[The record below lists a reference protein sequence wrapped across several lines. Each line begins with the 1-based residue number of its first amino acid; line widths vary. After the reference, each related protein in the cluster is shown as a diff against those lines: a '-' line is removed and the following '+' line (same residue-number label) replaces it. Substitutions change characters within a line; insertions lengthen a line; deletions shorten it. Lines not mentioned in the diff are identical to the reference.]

1 MKNLPVPVLSN
12 IKFLSNFFFIFW
24 CSYKLIFYLYDQ
36 VSETEIE
43 EMFDVAD
50 TDGDGIIGYPEFMV
64 SRVLDSLS
72 LRLKGWKES
81 LIII

>member
-1 MKNLPVPVLSN
+1 MNSTLGSVVPLAM
-12 IKFLSNFFFIFW
+12 
-24 CSYKLIFYLYDQ
+24 FYLYDQ

-72 LRLKGWKES
+72 LRLKG
-81 LIII
+81 

>member
-1 MKNLPVPVLSN
+1 M
-12 IKFLSNFFFIFW
+12 
-24 CSYKLIFYLYDQ
+24 FYLYDQ

>member
-1 MKNLPVPVLSN
+1 M
-12 IKFLSNFFFIFW
+12 
-24 CSYKLIFYLYDQ
+24 YDQ

-72 LRLKGWKES
+72 LRSKDRRKVKS
-81 LIII
+81 

>member
-1 MKNLPVPVLSN
+1 M
-12 IKFLSNFFFIFW
+12 
-24 CSYKLIFYLYDQ
+24 
-36 VSETEIE
+36 SETEIE

-64 SRVLDSLS
+64 SRVLGSFF

-81 LIII
+81 QIII

>member
-1 MKNLPVPVLSN
+1 MEEREEQSLKVGVHSHHEEPSCSGI
-12 IKFLSNFFFIFW
+12 IKHQVYINFLFIFW
-24 CSYKLIFYLYDQ
+24 YSCKLIFYFYDQ

-64 SRVLDSLS
+64 SRVLD
-72 LRLKGWKES
+72 
-81 LIII
+81 